1 MYLCSVKQIIK
12 ERIMITTLTNITAF
26 WVNTLGCMCILGLA
40 MCTVNAIHGIFIPCC
55 KQGAVGVGFLL
66 TLVVIVKT
74 FKSTL
79 WIIIAAVVGFFWFV
93 MYGTFVVIR
102 NLVTNKA

>member
-1 MYLCSVKQIIK
+1 
-12 ERIMITTLTNITAF
+12 MITTLTSITAF
-26 WVNTLGCMCILGLA
+26 WVNTLSCMCILALV
-40 MCTVNAIHGIFIPCC
+40 MCTVNAIHGIMIPCC
-55 KQGAVGVGFLL
+55 KQGAVAVGFLL
-66 TLVVIVKT
+66 TLVAIVKT

-79 WIIIAAVVGFFWFV
+79 WVIIAAVVGFFWFV

>member
-1 MYLCSVKQIIK
+1 
-12 ERIMITTLTNITAF
+12 MIATLTSITSF

-40 MCTVNAIHGIFIPCC
+40 MCTVNAIHGVFIPCC
-55 KQGAVGVGFLL
+55 KKGAVGVGFLL
-66 TLVVIVKT
+66 TLVAIVKT

-79 WIIIAAVVGFFWFV
+79 WVILAAVVGFFWFV

-102 NLVTNKA
+102 NLVTTNKA

>member
-1 MYLCSVKQIIK
+1 
-12 ERIMITTLTNITAF
+12 MIATLTSITSF
-26 WVNTLGCMCILGLA
+26 WVNTLSCMCILALA
-40 MCTVNAIHGIFIPCC
+40 MCTVNAIHRVMIPCC
-55 KQGAVGVGFLL
+55 KQGAVTVGFLL
-66 TLVVIVKT
+66 TLVAIVKT

-79 WIIIAAVVGFFWFV
+79 WVIIAAVVGFFWFV